1 MMKFLL
7 SKHSRSI
14 FIFALLSLF
23 MCMAAGKASAAG
35 LNPVVKIDNTSY
47 TSSGTEVTLKL
58 WMFNWKYA
66 AFSPKQYNARFTGDV
81 YLYIDDK
88 EVANLNEMWLLISG
102 SSYTFFKD
110 EPGIVGKSSGINLD
124 GTNVGTAQ
132 LQDFK
137 SGQTYPY
144 NSNTT
149 DKSWSTVDLK
159 LSFNKSFSYYGH
171 KITVKGKWQDQSS
184 GTLVAKDVALD
195 NDINGFVR
203 PVNLSA
209 QPSGDNMVF
218 SWKQQGYN
226 NNAST
231 LGKWIVY
238 KREGDNNVK
247 LGEVVAN
254 EHSLSIEKKQ
264 YSCSNGYIMTFLPNV
279 CEVEETVCG
288 LTTTIAATGHQLK
301 DDICQMCGHSF
312 FRYHTSDGNK
322 VDISRRDFGANVVS
336 HEVVDGE
343 CVIEFDAPITKIP
356 QYAFKTTKLVGEL
369 RIPNTV
375 TSIQDY
381 AFNLCTGLTGNLVI
395 PNSVTE
401 IGNNAFYKCT
411 GFNGTLTLSSNLK
424 TIGDNAFYE
433 CSGFTGSLTLPNSV
447 TTIGR
452 SAFIF
457 CNSFTNLELPK
468 ALSAI
473 PYQAFR
479 NCSGLSGNLVI
490 PDGVTEIGEYAFYGC
505 PGFKGTL
512 KLSSNLKTIGKYA
525 FYSCSGFTK
534 IEFPETMSLN
544 VIPEW
549 TFWGCTS
556 LSGNLVIPNSV
567 TKIGDNAFY
576 NCKGF
581 NGTLTLSNN
590 LKVIGENAFEQCSGF
605 TGALTLPNSLTTIE
619 SMTFMG
625 CSGFTGNLTIPNSVT
640 TIGSYAFNN
649 CSGFTGDL
657 IIPNSVTKIGNEAF
671 SDCSGFTGNLTISN
685 SVTTIGNYTFFR
697 CSGFTGDLIIP
708 NSVTTIGIEAFS
720 YCSEFKG
727 NLTIPN
733 SVTTIEERAFLG
745 CSGFTGNLTIP
756 NSVTTIGPSAFFG
769 CSGFKGNLTIS
780 NSVTTIGKQ
789 AFYECYGFTGDLT
802 IPNSVTT
809 IENSTFENC
818 FGFKGKL
825 TIPNSVTTIGNSAFG
840 GCFGFTGKL
849 TIPNS
854 VTTIGYSAFR
864 GCSGFTGDLII
875 PNSVTTIGNLAF
887 SGCSRF
893 TGDLSLPKSLEI
905 VGSLSFTNC
914 KKIKTIKFQ
923 SLPKVLD
930 GSLDNYSN
938 YKAIFSLS
946 DDSYIS
952 PEATGTVDAIS
963 YTRQMSN
970 DWGTLV
976 LPYPLTLTGDE
987 PYRLYAIST
996 VSEDELVL
1004 KQLEGVVDAGTPC
1017 VVHRNNKESEL
1028 SFKAN
1033 NADIKKVMYVLSVG
1047 DNMTFNGTYWTKEV
1061 TNGYVIAKDCF
1072 WNVEELKN
1080 SSSVKGVKVN
1090 PFRAWLDGTSA
1101 NAPAQLSMRI
1111 DGSTT
1116 GINAIDAINDAEAEY
1131 YDLSGKRLDEPQR
1144 GVNIVRMKSGKT
1156 KKIII
1161 K

>member
-23 MCMAAGKASAAG
+23 LCMAAGNASAKER
-35 LNPVVKIDNTSY
+35 NPVVKIDKTSY
-47 TSSGTEVTLKL
+47 TSSGTEVTLRL
-58 WMFNWKYA
+58 WMFNWKPSG
-66 AFSPKQYNARFTGDV
+66 FPTKQYNARFTGNV

-88 EVANLNEMWLLISG
+88 EVGNLKDMWYYISDSNYKHFSNIASG
-102 SSYTFFKD
+102 TV
-110 EPGIVGKSSGINLD
+110 VGKSSDINLN

-137 SGQTYPY
+137 YGQTCQY

-149 DKSWSTVDLK
+149 EDSWFTIDLK

-184 GTLVAKDVALD
+184 GSVVEKNVTLA

-203 PVNLSA
+203 PINLKV

-238 KREGDNNVK
+238 KREDGNNVK
-247 LGEVVAN
+247 LGEVAAN

-279 CEVEETVCG
+279 CEGEETVCG

-640 TIGSYAFNN
+640 TIG
-649 CSGFTGDL
+649 
-657 IIPNSVTKIGNEAF
+657 
-671 SDCSGFTGNLTISN
+671 
-685 SVTTIGNYTFFR
+685 
-697 CSGFTGDLIIP
+697 
-708 NSVTTIGIEAFS
+708 
-720 YCSEFKG
+720 
-727 NLTIPN
+727 
-733 SVTTIEERAFLG
+733 
-745 CSGFTGNLTIP
+745 
-756 NSVTTIGPSAFFG
+756 PSAFFG

-809 IENSTFENC
+809 IENSTFEN
-818 FGFKGKL
+818 
-825 TIPNSVTTIGNSAFG
+825 
-840 GCFGFTGKL
+840 CFGFTGKL

-930 GSLDNYSN
+930 GSLDNYRN

-952 PEATGTVDAIS
+952 PEATGTVNAIS
-963 YTRQMSN
+963 YTRKMSS

-1047 DNMTFNGTYWTKEV
+1047 DNMTFSGTYWPKEV
-1061 TNGYVIAKDCF
+1061 TDGYVIAKDCF

-1116 GINAIDAINDAEAEY
+1116 GINAIGALNDAEAEY
-1131 YDLSGKRLDEPQR
+1131 YDLSGKRLDELQR

>member
-7 SKHSRSI
+7 SKHSRSV

-23 MCMAAGKASAAG
+23 LCMFAGKASAAEE
-35 LNPVVKIDNTSY
+35 LNPVVKIDKTSY

-58 WMFNWKYA
+58 WMFNWEKTIITT
-66 AFSPKQYNARFTGDV
+66 KDYNARFTGDV
-81 YLYIDDK
+81 YLYIDNK
-88 EVANLNEMWLLISG
+88 EVGRLNDMWGLIAGSNYVLLQEKPG
-102 SSYTFFKD
+102 TVGNSSDIK
-110 EPGIVGKSSGINLD
+110 LD

-132 LQDFK
+132 FQDLK
-137 SGQTYPY
+137 SGQTCPY

-149 DKSWSTVDLK
+149 EKSWRTIDLK

-171 KITVKGKWQDQSS
+171 KITVKGKWQDHGS
-184 GTLVAKDVALD
+184 GSVVEKDVTLD
-195 NDINGFVR
+195 NTINGFVR
-203 PVNLSA
+203 PINLKA
-209 QPSGDNMVF
+209 QPSGDKTVF
-218 SWKQQGYN
+218 SWEQQGYN
-226 NNAST
+226 SSAST
-231 LGKWIVY
+231 DGMWIVY
-238 KREGDNNVK
+238 KHEGDNNVK
-247 LGEVVAN
+247 VGEVAVN

-264 YSCSNGYIMTFLPNV
+264 YSCSNDYIMTFLPNV
-279 CEVEETVCG
+279 CKGEETVCG
-288 LTTTIAATGHQLK
+288 LTTTFTATGHQLK
-301 DDICQMCGHSF
+301 DDICQMCGHSY

-343 CVIEFDAPITKIP
+343 CVIEFDAPITQIP

-479 NCSGLSGNLVI
+479 GCSGLSGDLVI
-490 PDGVTEIGEYAFYGC
+490 PDGVTEIGEYAFHSC

-590 LKVIGENAFEQCSGF
+590 LKVIGEYAFERCSGF
-605 TGALTLPNSLTTIE
+605 TGNLTLPNSVTTIG
-619 SMTFMG
+619 SSAF
-625 CSGFTGNLTIPNSVT
+625 CNCDGFTGNLTIPNSVT
-640 TIGSYAFNN
+640 TIGNWAFEN
-649 CSGFTGDL
+649 
-657 IIPNSVTKIGNEAF
+657 
-671 SDCSGFTGNLTISN
+671 
-685 SVTTIGNYTFFR
+685 
-697 CSGFTGDLIIP
+697 
-708 NSVTTIGIEAFS
+708 
-720 YCSEFKG
+720 
-727 NLTIPN
+727 
-733 SVTTIEERAFLG
+733 
-745 CSGFTGNLTIP
+745 
-756 NSVTTIGPSAFFG
+756 
-769 CSGFKGNLTIS
+769 
-780 NSVTTIGKQ
+780 
-789 AFYECYGFTGDLT
+789 CYGFTG
-802 IPNSVTT
+802 
-809 IENSTFENC
+809 
-818 FGFKGKL
+818 
-825 TIPNSVTTIGNSAFG
+825 
-840 GCFGFTGKL
+840 
-849 TIPNS
+849 
-854 VTTIGYSAFR
+854 Y
-864 GCSGFTGDLII
+864 
-875 PNSVTTIGNLAF
+875 
-887 SGCSRF
+887 
-893 TGDLSLPKSLEI
+893 LSFPKSL
-905 VGSLSFTNC
+905 
-914 KKIKTIKFQ
+914 KKIGTGVFRSSNNIHTVNFQ
-923 SLPKVLD
+923 SLPEGISGNLGWQTMIVNL
-930 GSLDNYSN
+930 
-938 YKAIFSLS
+938 A

-952 PEATGTVDAIS
+952 DLASGPVDAIS
-963 YTRQMSN
+963 YTRQISN

-976 LPYPLTLTGDE
+976 LPYSLTLTGDE
-987 PYRLYAIST
+987 PYRLYTIST
-996 VSEDELVL
+996 VSENELVL
-1004 KQLEGVVDAGTPC
+1004 KQLNGEVAAGTPC
-1017 VVHRNNKESEL
+1017 VVKRNGSEAEL
-1028 SFKAN
+1028 TFSAN
-1033 NADIKKVMYVLSVG
+1033 TAKL
-1047 DNMTFNGTYWTKEV
+1047 NMAINDQLMDGMNFSGTYWTKDV
-1061 TNGYVIAKDCF
+1061 TNGYIIAKDCF
-1072 WNVEELKN
+1072 WNVEKLKGVG
-1080 SSSVKGVKVN
+1080 SVKAVKVG
-1090 PFRAWLDGTSA
+1090 PFRAWLSGTSA

-1116 GINAIDAINDAEAEY
+1116 GIDAIDALNDAEAEY
-1131 YDLSGKRLDEPQR
+1131 YDLSGKRLDEPQK